1 MIGKSGTEDTC
12 WAEST
17 CTGAFTKGVGG
28 TTSGGVAMAAVS
40 TTILRSTSHT
50 AFMQGGTT
58 WLMGAGVGAFS
69 GLHRMPSTWTKR
81 ASLLVC
87 GKLPSG
93 HWRGGT
99 GADPVPG
106 GLYCRLTTNS
116 ANNGRVLSC
125 WLCGREALCLPSQCT
140 RSPCGLG
147 VWNLHPGRGHKYSR
161 TLGSWKLLQ
170 CMVSDRDG
178 PTKLQ
183 PVAGQ
188 DSGPH
193 STFRPGMVKSA
204 SKSPSIRQPINY
216 HI

>member
-1 MIGKSGTEDTC
+1 
-12 WAEST
+12 
-17 CTGAFTKGVGG
+17 
-28 TTSGGVAMAAVS
+28 MAAVS
-40 TTILRSTSHT
+40 TTMLRSTSHT
-50 AFMQGGTT
+50 AFMQGDTT

-81 ASLLVC
+81 ASLLVW

-93 HWRGGT
+93 RWRGGT
-99 GADPVPG
+99 GPDPVPG
-106 GLYCRLTTNS
+106 GLYYRLTMNS
-116 ANNGRVLSC
+116 ANSGRVLSC
-125 WLCGREALCLPSQCT
+125 WICGREALCLPSQCT

-170 CMVSDRDG
+170 CTVSDLDG

-188 DSGPH
+188 DSGPRT
-193 STFRPGMVKSA
+193 TFRPGMVKFA
-204 SKSPSIRQPINY
+204 SKNPSIRQPINY
-216 HI
+216 QI